1 MTNRGIDIKHP
12 QQRGE
17 WAELRFMA
25 RAAEQGVCSTNP
37 WGEMAHRLCHRASG
51 TLPARA
57 GQVDQAQTQTL
68 LSLQRARLE
77 RTLWRQPDR
86 LRRRLAK
93 ACCETPIFNLAVESR

>member
-1 MTNRGIDIKHP
+1 
-12 QQRGE
+12 
-17 WAELRFMA
+17 MA

-86 LRRRLAK
+86 LRRRLANPHRPLAQALK
-93 ACCETPIFNLAVESR
+93 ARNLSSFRRVWVDVPN